1 MKEINDTKEFDNTI
15 DAVSNLTDE
24 DAKSL
29 LRLIYGFINTA
40 ITGSGGDKVKLE
52 IVDKISDIYKRI
64 PELNEIRKNNNPEKT
79 D

>member
-15 DAVSNLTDE
+15 VAVSNLTDE

>member
-1 MKEINDTKEFDNTI
+1 LKEINDTKEFDNTI
-15 DAVSNLTDE
+15 VAVSNLTDE

>member
-1 MKEINDTKEFDNTI
+1 MKETNDTKEFENTI
-15 DAVSNLTDE
+15 DAVTNLTDE

-40 ITGSGGDKVKLE
+40 ITGNGGDKVKLE

-64 PELNEIRKNNNPEKT
+64 PELNEIRKNKSSEKA